1 MVGIARRFS
10 WRIRKD
16 ARRIIAWTLCT
27 AVAFQLVAAAL
38 PPLESV
44 PLVPLPAAAA
54 ETLAKPQYVA
64 GAVMPNGQ
72 VGLIFANGD
81 NGVNTAAEI
90 RFLRY
95 TSEHAIATSLQLSTA
110 GPNYPQLTVFKNTLV
125 AGYVDSRSP
134 NDGKFIVRTSSDNG
148 ATWSAESNPFGS
160 ETFDRGA
167 FAPRLVG
174 SRDGNTLYLFSTVSG
189 QKAKYRSTTSA
200 DLTGWSTAADV
211 GDASIRTPSGNNC
224 GSAGQECY
232 RAHAFSFM
240 ETATAGRWLFITKS
254 DSGY

>member
-1 MVGIARRFS
+1 MAGIARRFS

-27 AVAFQLVAAAL
+27 AVAFQLAAAAL

-64 GAVMPNGQ
+64 SAVMPNGQ

-90 RFLRY
+90 RFVRY
-95 TSEHAIATSLQLSTA
+95 TGEHAISSSGQLSTA
-110 GPNYPQLTVFKNTLV
+110 GPWYPQLTVFKGKLI

-134 NDGKFIVRTSSDNG
+134 NDGKFIVRTSADNG
-148 ATWSAESNPFGS
+148 ATWTAESNPFGS
-160 ETFDRGA
+160 ELFDRNG

-174 SRDGNTLYLFSTVSG
+174 ARDGNTLYFF
-189 QKAKYRSTTSA
+189 
-200 DLTGWSTAADV
+200 TA
-211 GDASIRTPSGNNC
+211 
-224 GSAGQECY
+224 
-232 RAHAFSFM
+232 
-240 ETATAGRWLFITKS
+240 
-254 DSGY
+254 